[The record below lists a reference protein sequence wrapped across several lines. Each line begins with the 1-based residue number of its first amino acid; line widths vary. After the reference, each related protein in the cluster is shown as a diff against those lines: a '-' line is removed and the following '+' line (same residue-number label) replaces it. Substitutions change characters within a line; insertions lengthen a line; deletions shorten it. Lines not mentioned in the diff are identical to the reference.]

1 MSKFAVQTAL
11 REYES
16 MPSPTEKPYK
26 EVGDRLRL
34 MMAARDLRSFQVI
47 ERLGISSGRWAN
59 YVVGTSMIPPD
70 MIRQLLVYGV
80 SADWLLYG
88 DERNLTKD
96 FADALARVRQRGLP
110 PNSQSSGGPHGG
122 RRGRG

>member
-1 MSKFAVQTAL
+1 MTQFAVKLELT
-11 REYES
+11 EVEG
-16 MPSPTEKPYK
+16 MPTPPDKPHK

-34 MMAARDLRSFQVI
+34 MMAARDLRSYQVI
-47 ERLGISSGRWAN
+47 ARLGISSGRWAN

-70 MIRQLLVYGV
+70 MIRQLLVYGI

-96 FADALARVRQRGLP
+96 FAEALTRVRRQGLASTLQPGRPPRRPARG
-110 PNSQSSGGPHGG
+110 
-122 RRGRG
+122 

>member
-1 MSKFAVQTAL
+1 MCHIAVHTLLMNDEAVPQ
-11 REYES
+11 
-16 MPSPTEKPYK
+16 PSEKPYK

-34 MMAARDLRSFQVI
+34 MMAARDLRSYQVI
-47 ERLGISSGRWAN
+47 ARLGISSGRWAN
-59 YVVGTSMIPPD
+59 YVVGTNMIPPD

-96 FADALARVRQRGLP
+96 FAEALSRVRLRGGSSVRP
-110 PNSQSSGGPHGG
+110 PLTTSP
-122 RRGRG
+122 RRPARG